1 MTKNTLNIY
10 EVLEALNNKIN
21 INTTLIEDNTKQL
34 EDKINQLEDKINQL
48 ENQLSESK
56 VYLLDEIDT
65 KSSSNLDF
73 LYKET
78 EKLKNEKQD
87 EFKIYV
93 KNLTNSKIIEIKD
106 IQTLEFQKHSK
117 ETKVYIDK
125 LQQQL
130 ISNEFTKLRTDIS
143 KDLTKLKTD
152 VSKDLD
158 NIVESVKNVKVF

>member
-1 MTKNTLNIY
+1 VIIFLLIIFIILIGYLFISFNKKIILLEKNFTRR
-10 EVLEALNNKIN
+10 
-21 INTTLIEDNTKQL
+21 IELRVTEIKL
-34 EDKINQLEDKINQL
+34 
-48 ENQLSESK
+48 
-56 VYLLDEIDT
+56 YLLDEIDN
-65 KSSSNLDF
+65 KSTSNLDF

-130 ISNEFTKLRTDIS
+130 ISNEFIKLRTDIS

-158 NIVESVKNVKVF
+158 NIVESVKNIKVF

>member
-1 MTKNTLNIY
+1 MIIFLLIIFIILIGYLFISFNKKIIL
-10 EVLEALNNKIN
+10 LEKSF
-21 INTTLIEDNTKQL
+21 TRRIELRVTEIKL
-34 EDKINQLEDKINQL
+34 
-48 ENQLSESK
+48 
-56 VYLLDEIDT
+56 YLLDEIDN
-65 KSSSNLDF
+65 KSTSNLDF

-93 KNLTNSKIIEIKD
+93 KNLTNNKIIEIKD
-106 IQTLEFQKHSK
+106 IQTFEFQKHSK

>member
-1 MTKNTLNIY
+1 VIIFLLIIFIILIGYLFISFNKKIILLEKNFTRR
-10 EVLEALNNKIN
+10 
-21 INTTLIEDNTKQL
+21 IELRVTEIKL
-34 EDKINQLEDKINQL
+34 
-48 ENQLSESK
+48 
-56 VYLLDEIDT
+56 YLLDEIDN
-65 KSSSNLDF
+65 KSTSNLDF

-93 KNLTNSKIIEIKD
+93 KNLTNNKIIEIKD
-106 IQTLEFQKHSK
+106 IQTFEFQKHSK

-158 NIVESVKNVKVF
+158 NIVESVKNIKVF

>member
-1 MTKNTLNIY
+1 MIIFLLIIFIILIGYLFISFNKKIILLEKNFTRR
-10 EVLEALNNKIN
+10 
-21 INTTLIEDNTKQL
+21 IELRVTEIKL
-34 EDKINQLEDKINQL
+34 
-48 ENQLSESK
+48 
-56 VYLLDEIDT
+56 YLLDEIDN
-65 KSSSNLDF
+65 KSTSNLDF

-158 NIVESVKNVKVF
+158 NIVESVKNIKVF

>member
-1 MTKNTLNIY
+1 MIIFLLIIFIILIGYLFISFNKKIILLEKNFTR
-10 EVLEALNNKIN
+10 
-21 INTTLIEDNTKQL
+21 
-34 EDKINQLEDKINQL
+34 
-48 ENQLSESK
+48 K
-56 VYLLDEIDT
+56 VELRVTEIKLYLLDEIDN
-65 KSSSNLDF
+65 KSTSNLDF

-106 IQTLEFQKHSK
+106 IQTLEFQKYSK

-152 VSKDLD
+152 VSNDLD
-158 NIVESVKNVKVF
+158 NIVESVKNIKVF

>member
-93 KNLTNSKIIEIKD
+93 KNLTNNKIIEIKD
-106 IQTLEFQKHSK
+106 LQTLEFQKH
-117 ETKVYIDK
+117 TKVYIDK
-125 LQQQL
+125 LQQHL
-130 ISNEFTKLRTDIS
+130 ISNEFLKLRTDIS

-158 NIVESVKNVKVF
+158 SIVESVKNIKVF

>member
-1 MTKNTLNIY
+1 MIILLLIIVTILIGY
-10 EVLEALNNKIN
+10 FFIKIN
-21 INTTLIEDNTKQL
+21 KRITIL
-34 EDKINQLEDKINQL
+34 EKNITRMVELRVTEIKL
-48 ENQLSESK
+48 
-56 VYLLDEIDT
+56 YLLDEIDN
-65 KSSSNLDF
+65 KSTSNLDF

-93 KNLTNSKIIEIKD
+93 KNLTNNKIIEIKD
-106 IQTLEFQKHSK
+106 IQTFEFQKHSK

-152 VSKDLD
+152 VSNDLD
-158 NIVESVKNVKVF
+158 NIVESVKNIKVF

>member
-1 MTKNTLNIY
+1 MIIFLLIIFIILIGYLFISFNKKIILLEKNFTRR
-10 EVLEALNNKIN
+10 
-21 INTTLIEDNTKQL
+21 IELQVTEIKL
-34 EDKINQLEDKINQL
+34 
-48 ENQLSESK
+48 
-56 VYLLDEIDT
+56 YLLDEIDN
-65 KSSSNLDF
+65 KSTSNLDF

-93 KNLTNSKIIEIKD
+93 KNLTNNKIIEIKD
-106 IQTLEFQKHSK
+106 IQTFEFRKHSK

-158 NIVESVKNVKVF
+158 SIVESVKNIKVF

>member
-1 MTKNTLNIY
+1 VIIFLLIIFIILIGYLFISFNKKIIL
-10 EVLEALNNKIN
+10 LEKSF
-21 INTTLIEDNTKQL
+21 TRRIELRVTEIKL
-34 EDKINQLEDKINQL
+34 
-48 ENQLSESK
+48 
-56 VYLLDEIDT
+56 YLLDEIDN
-65 KSSSNLDF
+65 KSTSNLDF

-93 KNLTNSKIIEIKD
+93 KNLTNNKIIEIKD
-106 IQTLEFQKHSK
+106 IQTFEFQKHSK

-158 NIVESVKNVKVF
+158 NIVESVKNIKVF

>member
-1 MTKNTLNIY
+1 MIILLLIIVTILIGY
-10 EVLEALNNKIN
+10 FFIKIN
-21 INTTLIEDNTKQL
+21 KRITIL
-34 EDKINQLEDKINQL
+34 EKNITRMVELRVTEIKL
-48 ENQLSESK
+48 
-56 VYLLDEIDT
+56 YLLDEIDN
-65 KSSSNLDF
+65 KSTSNLDF

-152 VSKDLD
+152 VSNDLD
-158 NIVESVKNVKVF
+158 NIVESVKNIKVF

>member
-1 MTKNTLNIY
+1 MIIFLLIIFIILIGYLFISFNKKIILLEKNFTRR
-10 EVLEALNNKIN
+10 
-21 INTTLIEDNTKQL
+21 IELRVTEIKL
-34 EDKINQLEDKINQL
+34 
-48 ENQLSESK
+48 
-56 VYLLDEIDT
+56 YLLDEIDN
-65 KSSSNLDF
+65 KSTSNLDF

-93 KNLTNSKIIEIKD
+93 KNLTNNKIIEIKD
-106 IQTLEFQKHSK
+106 IQTFEFQKHSK

-158 NIVESVKNVKVF
+158 NIVESVKNIKVF

>member
-1 MTKNTLNIY
+1 MIIFLLIIFIILIGYLFISFNKKIILLEKNFTRR
-10 EVLEALNNKIN
+10 
-21 INTTLIEDNTKQL
+21 IELQVTEIKL
-34 EDKINQLEDKINQL
+34 
-48 ENQLSESK
+48 
-56 VYLLDEIDT
+56 YLLDEIDN
-65 KSSSNLDF
+65 KSTSNLDF

-93 KNLTNSKIIEIKD
+93 KNLTNNKIIEIKD
-106 IQTLEFQKHSK
+106 IQTFEFQKHSK

-130 ISNEFTKLRTDIS
+130 ISNEFAKLRTDIS

-158 NIVESVKNVKVF
+158 SIVESVKNIKVF

>member
-1 MTKNTLNIY
+1 MIIFLLIIFIILIGYLFISFNKKIIL
-10 EVLEALNNKIN
+10 LEKSF
-21 INTTLIEDNTKQL
+21 TRRIELRVTEIKL
-34 EDKINQLEDKINQL
+34 
-48 ENQLSESK
+48 
-56 VYLLDEIDT
+56 YLLDEIDN
-65 KSSSNLDF
+65 KSTSNLDF

-93 KNLTNSKIIEIKD
+93 KNLTNNKIIEIKD
-106 IQTLEFQKHSK
+106 IQTFEFQKHSK

-158 NIVESVKNVKVF
+158 NIVESVKNIKVF